1 MSEFINFDNKQY
13 KPFELYEDLN
23 INNKNKSIHQTGNFS
38 QNKLSKNYFSVKN
51 IDFIQETIIS
61 EIYKLTKG
69 TKIQKQS
76 DDELIIIMKSIYL
89 QYSRN
94 NDNNIE
100 EQICSLNDR
109 ILEYCINNVY
119 SNLKQYNKYIEDI
132 TSEKKLMEFPQNANI
147 KGEKCLMP
155 NHFF

>member
-13 KPFELYEDLN
+13 KQFELYEDLHV
-23 INNKNKSIHQTGNFS
+23 NNQNKSIKLTGNFYE
-38 QNKLSKNYFSVKN
+38 NNLSKNYFSDKN
-51 IDFIQETIIS
+51 IDLLQKTIIS

-76 DDELIIIMKSIYL
+76 EDELLIVMKSIYL

-94 NDNNIE
+94 NEDNIE
-100 EQICSLNDR
+100 KQIDSLNNR
-109 ILEYCINNVY
+109 VLEYCINNVY
-119 SNLKQYNKYIEDI
+119 TNLIQYNKYIEDI
-132 TSEKKLMEFPQNANI
+132 TSQQKLMEFPKNVNI
-147 KGEKCLMP
+147 KGDKGLMA